1 MCSHM
6 DPKVNDDFVKWLN
19 KLYGNH
25 GKVTVTRGDI
35 HDYLGMKF
43 DFSVRGKVMI
53 DMIDYMESM
62 VDDFSIKFKMTDTA
76 PTPAAEDL
84 FAEGEG
90 NALEPQQAKEYH
102 TFVAKGLFAC
112 KRARPDIH
120 PTIAV
125 LCTRVRQPNEDNWTK
140 LLCLL
145 KYINGTRKDKLI
157 LSADNLHVIKWY
169 VDAAR
174 ATLVAV

>member
-1 MCSHM
+1 MCSHK
-6 DPKVNDDFVKWLN
+6 DPKVNDDFMNWLN

-62 VDDFSIKFKMTDTA
+62 VDDFSIKFKMMDTA

-90 NALEPQQAKEYH
+90 DDLEPQ
-102 TFVAKGLFAC
+102 
-112 KRARPDIH
+112 
-120 PTIAV
+120 
-125 LCTRVRQPNEDNWTK
+125 
-140 LLCLL
+140 
-145 KYINGTRKDKLI
+145 
-157 LSADNLHVIKWY
+157 
-169 VDAAR
+169 
-174 ATLVAV
+174 